1 MRNLFFLLCLLSL
14 LVATPTASAYTPDD
28 PVVIQMV
35 DRGVR
40 FIEQSK
46 PTNEGEHVVC
56 AYAHYKVEHDDQ
68 NPFVAEGIRLAQKF
82 AATIKNGQQYKS
94 NYECAVS
101 VLLLCEVSPT
111 RYQNELAT
119 FKRFFD
125 EVQLSNGGYTYPN
138 EKKGDVSQTQYAILA
153 IWTLDRHGF
162 KLDYNR
168 LYKAMEW
175 LLLVQDRNGPWPYH
189 GEVPRNP
196 GLTAQK
202 ETSMSMALAG
212 AASLL
217 IGGDAFRMWGDT
229 APEEEDTGFVGLPK
243 AVKIFKE
250 DANQARRKK
259 VKKPPEA
266 PIKNAIGRMEVWRK
280 ANPES
285 FSGNLYWFFYTAY
298 TTERYESFVEIAS
311 GKPISKSPAWYNSLV
326 TELMQLQSKET
337 GGWEN
342 RAHTAPHVSTAF
354 AVLFLIRSTQKAL
367 GTGASASTIGGQG
380 FSSDVSK
387 AQLVNGK
394 AVTKSPAQTVSGML
408 QLLEGDGADELDGQA
423 LADSASLAT
432 DPVERSAQLDRL
444 ERLVR
449 GSQSWQARRVSAKLL
464 GMSDEL
470 RVVPALI
477 YALSDGDKIV
487 RLYARDGLRFISRKF
502 EGFDLPDDPSN
513 SELRQAERKW
523 REWFL
528 KMKPD
533 YVFID
538 DV

>member
-1 MRNLFFLLCLLSL
+1 MKNLFGLLVLSL
-14 LVATPTASAYTPDD
+14 VAFSAQSASAYTPED

-46 PTNEGEHVVC
+46 PTIKGEHVVC

-68 NPFVAEGIRLAQKF
+68 NPFVAEGIRIAQEY
-82 AATIKNGQQYKS
+82 ARTIVGGQGQKS
-94 NYECAVS
+94 NYECAVA

-111 RYQNELAT
+111 RYRNELTT
-119 FKRFFD
+119 FKRYFD
-125 EVQLSNGGYTYPN
+125 EIQMSHGGYGYPN
-138 EKKGDVSQTQYAILA
+138 EHEGDVSQTQYAILA

-162 KLDYNR
+162 KMDFNR

-175 LLLVQDRNGPWPYH
+175 LLIVQDVNGPWPYH
-189 GEVPRNP
+189 GIVPRNP
-196 GLTAQK
+196 GLASQK
-202 ETSMSMALAG
+202 DTSMSMALAG

-229 APEEEDTGFVGLPK
+229 APEEEDTGYVGLPK
-243 AVKIFKE
+243 AVKLYQE
-250 DANQARRKK
+250 DANIERRQKT
-259 VKKPPEA
+259 KKPSEA
-266 PIKNAIGRMEVWRK
+266 AIKNAIGRMEVWRK
-280 ANPES
+280 GHPET
-285 FSGNLYWFFYTAY
+285 FGGNLYWFFYTAY

-311 GKPISKSPAWYNSLV
+311 GQPISKSPAWYNSLV
-326 TELMQLQSKET
+326 TELMELQSKDS
-337 GGWEN
+337 GGWET

-354 AVLFLIRSTQKAL
+354 AVLFLIRSTQKSL
-367 GTGASASTIGGQG
+367 GTGASATTIGGQG
-380 FSSDVSK
+380 FSDNVSK

-408 QLLEGDGADELDGQA
+408 ELLEGDGADSLDGKS
-423 LADSASLAT
+423 LADSATLAT
-432 DPVERSAQLDRL
+432 TPVERSAQLDRL

-449 GSQSWQARRVSAKLL
+449 GSQSWQARRVSARLL

-477 YALSDGDKIV
+477 YALSDPDKPV

-502 EGFDLPDDPSN
+502 EGFDMPDEPSN
-513 SELRQAERKW
+513 SELRQAQRKW
-523 REWFL
+523 RDWFL
-528 KMKPD
+528 TMKPD
-533 YVFID
+533 YVFVD
-538 DV
+538 DF